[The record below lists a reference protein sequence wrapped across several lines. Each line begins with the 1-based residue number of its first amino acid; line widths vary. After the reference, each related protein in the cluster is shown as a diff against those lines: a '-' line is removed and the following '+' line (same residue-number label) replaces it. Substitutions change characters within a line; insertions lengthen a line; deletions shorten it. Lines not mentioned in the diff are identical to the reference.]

1 MRNLTPAMQDVL
13 GKCSVC
19 GRGYVAI
26 FTDEVAH
33 CADQYCPGLVT
44 RLAEPIPRSEWRE
57 PDKKTREARIATAP
71 PRDGEVEG

>member
-1 MRNLTPAMQDVL
+1 MNII

-26 FTDEVAH
+26 FTDEVAQ
-33 CADQYCPGLVT
+33 CADHGCTGFVT

-57 PDKKTREARIATAP
+57 PDKKTRESRKEIAP
-71 PRDGEVEG
+71 PAEVQGEVERG